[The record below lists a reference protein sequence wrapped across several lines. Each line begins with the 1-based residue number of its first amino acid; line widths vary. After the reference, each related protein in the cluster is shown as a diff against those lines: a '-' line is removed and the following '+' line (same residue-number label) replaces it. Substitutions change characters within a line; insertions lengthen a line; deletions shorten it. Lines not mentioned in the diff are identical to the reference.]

1 MTNEK
6 RKRIVFR
13 SSLPQNKAMRLRRE
27 LAVLMA
33 CSAVLCI
40 WAGPIAHAQ
49 SSSTNYKVEESFF
62 GTGGELD
69 ASSTN
74 YRAKQSAGE
83 TTVDNSASANYQFQG
98 GFNTSDTPLLEVA
111 VNGGTYDM
119 GVLDFGTTGAVTASF
134 TVRNYLSSGYVVL
147 LNGSPPSLS
156 GGAHTLAAMSSAATS
171 SPGTEQFGVNL
182 VDNGNP
188 DIGSN
193 PAQVPDS
200 TYSFGTAVAGY
211 DTANFFK
218 FVDGGTI
225 AMSPKSSGQTN
236 YALSIIANV
245 ARSTPAGEYGGH
257 LNLQVIP
264 TF

>member
-1 MTNEK
+1 
-6 RKRIVFR
+6 V
-13 SSLPQNKAMRLRRE
+13 SLLT
-27 LAVLMA
+27 LA
-33 CSAVLCI
+33 I

-49 SSSTNYKVEESFF
+49 SSSLNYKVEESFF

-83 TTVDNSASANYQFQG
+83 TTVGNSASANYQFQG

-119 GVLDFGTTGAVTASF
+119 GVLDISSTGAVTATF
-134 TVRNYLSSGYVVL
+134 TVRNYLSSGYVVR
-147 LNGSPPSLS
+147 LNGQAPTDPVSGHALTTLS
-156 GGAHTLAAMSSAATS
+156 TASSS
-171 SPGTEQFGVNL
+171 VPGTEQFGVNL

-193 PAQVPDS
+193 PAQVPDG

-211 DTANFFK
+211 DTTNLFK
-218 FVDGGTI
+218 FIDGDTI

-245 ARSTPAGEYGGH
+245 ARSTPSGQYGGH
-257 LNLQVIP
+257 LDLQVIP

>member
-1 MTNEK
+1 
-6 RKRIVFR
+6 
-13 SSLPQNKAMRLRRE
+13 MRWRRE
-27 LAVLMA
+27 LLLSGVSLLALI
-33 CSAVLCI
+33 I

-83 TTVDNSASANYQFQG
+83 LVVGNSASANYQFQG
-98 GFNTSDTPLLEVA
+98 GFNTSDEPLLEVA

-119 GVLDFGTTGAVTASF
+119 GNLDMSSTGAVTASF
-134 TVRNYLSSGYVVL
+134 TVRNYLSSGYVVQ
-147 LNGSPPSLS
+147 LNGTPPTDSVS
-156 GGAHTLAAMSSAATS
+156 GHTLDAMAAAASST
-171 SPGTEQFGVNL
+171 PGTEQFGVNL

-193 PAQVPDS
+193 PAQVPDN

-211 DTANFFK
+211 DTANLFK
-218 FVDGGTI
+218 FVDGDTI

-245 ARSTPAGEYGGH
+245 ARATPSGQYGGH
-257 LNLQVIP
+257 LSLQVIP

>member
-1 MTNEK
+1 
-6 RKRIVFR
+6 
-13 SSLPQNKAMRLRRE
+13 MRWRRD
-27 LAVLMA
+27 LTLVGACLVTLM
-33 CSAVLCI
+33 V

-49 SSSTNYKVEESFF
+49 SSSANYKVEESFF

-83 TTVDNSASANYQFQG
+83 TTVGNAGSANYQFNA
-98 GFNTSDTPLLEVA
+98 GFNTNDTPLLEFA

-119 GVLDFGTTGAVTASF
+119 GTLDYGITGTAVASF
-134 TVRNYLSSGYVVL
+134 TVRNYLSSGYVVML
-147 LNGSPPSLS
+147 RGDAPSLDNGS
-156 GGAHTLAAMSSAATS
+156 HTLASMSSAANST
-171 SPGTEQFGVNL
+171 PGTEQFGVNL
-182 VDNGNP
+182 MNNGNP
-188 DIGSN
+188 DIGADV
-193 PAQVPDS
+193 AQVPDS
-200 TYSFGTAVAGY
+200 SYSYGTPVAGY

-218 FVDGGTI
+218 FVDGDII

-236 YALSIIANV
+236 YALSIIANT

-257 LNLQVIP
+257 LDLQVIP